1 MRKIQSRQEDRKIDP
16 HIEEQFGG
24 GRLLAA
30 ISSRPG
36 QCGRADGY
44 VNFIL
49 AFLYIERG
57 KGVMLVCQ
65 PMTMTNVYSFFMYV
79 VLCIPKLLLL

>member
-1 MRKIQSRQEDRKIDP
+1 MRKIQARQEDRKIDA

-44 VNFIL
+44 VIS
-49 AFLYIERG
+49 FLLLIFFKRTNRQ
-57 KGVMLVCQ
+57 MFVCQ
-65 PMTMTNVYSFFMYV
+65 N
-79 VLCIPKLLLL
+79 I

>member
-1 MRKIQSRQEDRKIDP
+1 MTEEGKKSNHVTRKLEKRQEGRVLDP

-44 VNFIL
+44 VFFFRAHLPERNLSWGGGL
-49 AFLYIERG
+49 AVFVG
-57 KGVMLVCQ
+57 
-65 PMTMTNVYSFFMYV
+65 SW
-79 VLCIPKLLLL
+79 

>member
-1 MRKIQSRQEDRKIDP
+1 MRKIQSRQEDRKIDA

-44 VNFIL
+44 VNFTL
-49 AFLYIERG
+49 AFCL
-57 KGVMLVCQ
+57 CQ
-65 PMTMTNVYSFFMYV
+65 HLFSFGMN
-79 VLCIPKLLLL
+79 